1 METIIKKVTKTT
13 IIPTD
18 KKNKRIIIEFM
29 PDDEK
34 LYVYHNFS
42 TKNLLLHI
50 VIQIINELRKI

>member
-18 KKNKRIIIEFM
+18 KKNKRIIIAFM

-42 TKNLLLHI
+42 TTSLLLHI
-50 VIQIINELRKI
+50 VIQIINELRKK

>member
-1 METIIKKVTKTT
+1 METIIKKITKTT

-42 TKNLLLHI
+42 TKDFFLHI
-50 VIQIINELRKI
+50 VIQIINEIRKI